1 MVVATVQPLAD
12 ARGSYDAARAAA
24 VRGCERTRGYPRNV
38 SGFFQVRAAT
48 VRERM
53 VVATVQPLA
62 YARGSYDAARIGG
75 WWLATRIANTRWGQG
90 SRRGWRGS
98 SRRKGPH
105 SPTSRRRP
113 PPRTATRST
122 ECARRCAP

>member
-1 MVVATVQPLAD
+1 MTRHEPRPGEAVKERGDTLAMSPD
-12 ARGSYDAARAAA
+12 
-24 VRGCERTRGYPRNV
+24 
-38 SGFFQVRAAT
+38 FFQLRAAT

-122 ECARRCAP
+122 E